1 MIVCY
6 IVTMSTPAQKLAAL
20 KAKLE
25 EYEAKRDEI
34 LATGQSWKLRNG
46 EDSRE
51 MTNVSLAQIS
61 ALIDETE
68 RKIEQLEGI
77 VNGTGNPL
85 GVRISARV
93 L

>member
-1 MIVCY
+1 MKDY
-6 IVTMSTPAQKLAAL
+6 AHKLEELKKKLA
-20 KAKLE
+20 

-51 MTNVSLAQIS
+51 ISNVSLAQLN

-68 RKIEQLEGI
+68 KKIDQLESI
-77 VNGTGNPL
+77 VNGSGNPS
-85 GVRISARV
+85 GVRVSARV

>member
-1 MIVCY
+1 MTDY
-6 IVTMSTPAQKLAAL
+6 ASKLEAL
-20 KAKLE
+20 KAKLA

-34 LATGQSWKLRNG
+34 LATGQSWRLRNG
-46 EDSRE
+46 EDNRE
-51 MTNVSLAQIS
+51 LTNVSLAQLN

-77 VNGTGNPL
+77 VNGNGNPS
-85 GVRISARV
+85 GIRISARV

>member
-1 MIVCY
+1 MTDY
-6 IVTMSTPAQKLAAL
+6 ASKLEAL
-20 KAKLE
+20 KAKLA

-34 LATGQSWKLRNG
+34 LATGQSWRLRNG
-46 EDSRE
+46 EDNRE
-51 MTNVSLAQIS
+51 LVNVSLAQLN

-77 VNGTGNPL
+77 VNGNGNPS
-85 GVRISARV
+85 GIRISARV

>member
-1 MIVCY
+1 MTDY
-6 IVTMSTPAQKLAAL
+6 ASKLEAL
-20 KAKLE
+20 KAKLA

-34 LATGQSWKLRNG
+34 LATGQSWRLRNG
-46 EDSRE
+46 EDNRE
-51 MTNVSLAQIS
+51 LTNVSLAQLN

-77 VNGTGNPL
+77 VNGSGNPS
-85 GVRISARV
+85 GIRISARV

>member
-1 MIVCY
+1 MKDY
-6 IVTMSTPAQKLAAL
+6 APKLEAL
-20 KAKLE
+20 KAKLA

-51 MTNVSLAQIS
+51 ISNVSLAQLN

-68 RKIEQLEGI
+68 KKIDQLESI
-77 VNGTGNPL
+77 VDGSGNPS
-85 GVRISARV
+85 GVRVSARV

>member
-1 MIVCY
+1 M
-6 IVTMSTPAQKLAAL
+6 TMSNHAQKLADL
-20 KAKLE
+20 KAKLA

-46 EDSRE
+46 EDTRE
-51 MTNVSLAQIS
+51 LSNVSLAQIN

-68 RKIEQLEGI
+68 RKIAQLEGI
-77 VNGTGNPL
+77 VNGTCTG
-85 GVRISARV
+85 GIRIRGAV

>member
-1 MIVCY
+1 M
-6 IVTMSTPAQKLAAL
+6 TMSNHAQKLADL
-20 KAKLE
+20 KAKLA

-46 EDSRE
+46 EDTRE
-51 MTNVSLAQIS
+51 LSNVSLAQIN

-68 RKIEQLEGI
+68 RKIAQLEGI
-77 VNGTGNPL
+77 VNGTCMG
-85 GVRISARV
+85 GIRVRGAV